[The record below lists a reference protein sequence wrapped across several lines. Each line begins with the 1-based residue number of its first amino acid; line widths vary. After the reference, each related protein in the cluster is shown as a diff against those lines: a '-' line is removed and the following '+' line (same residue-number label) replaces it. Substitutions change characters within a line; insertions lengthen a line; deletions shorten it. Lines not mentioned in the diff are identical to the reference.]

1 MSDFLAKITAQLDM
15 AQAEGKMN
23 AFLKDRKVKVDVD
36 LNTGN
41 VNINNLISQIQSQFG
56 QAGNVAGNNFAQ
68 NANSALNK
76 IDLSRTKT
84 EINNLQN
91 SLQNIGFNNS
101 SISNITKE
109 LNNLKVSVTGISH
122 ELNGNRLNV
131 TVTGV
136 DNLGRAVTAV
146 QSFNSQTGDL
156 INTSSRVRETF
167 KQMLTDGP

>member
-1 MSDFLAKITAQLDM
+1 M

-109 LNNLKVSVTGISH
+109 LNNLKVSVTGIS
-122 ELNGNRLNV
+122 LN
-131 TVTGV
+131 
-136 DNLGRAVTAV
+136 
-146 QSFNSQTGDL
+146 
-156 INTSSRVRETF
+156 
-167 KQMLTDGP
+167 